1 MKNQQKDIAKKLIII
16 YVLNVLRAYSRAD
29 APISS
34 TALCT
39 YLNDIGVFCD
49 RKTVGRN
56 IDYLIDFG
64 YPIKKI
70 KGKGCYLLEED
81 IKKLKSKIII

>member
-1 MKNQQKDIAKKLIII
+1 MKTQKDIAKKLIII
-16 YVLNVLRAYSRAD
+16 YVLNVLRSYSKPD
-29 APISS
+29 VPISQ
-34 TALCT
+34 TAICT

-56 IDYLIDFG
+56 IEYLTEFG
-64 YPIKKI
+64 YPIRRI

-81 IKKLKSKIII
+81 IKNLKSKIII